1 MAMMSSQ
8 EMIAMLRAGGPA
20 MKPQLDKLLRELAE
34 KPARPFLE
42 AEGERIAGR
51 RIKAARKER
60 IVKAA
65 VDRLN
70 KTERFYL
77 QGLELKL
84 RAGQIRRYWV
94 QAITFR
100 IGDDCRYT
108 PDFVVETLHGV
119 MVLVETKGFL
129 RDDALVKFKTTLEQ
143 FPFFQGLMV
152 GLKKG
157 HWHVILRTKGAA
169 L

>member
-1 MAMMSSQ
+1 MMSSQ
-8 EMIAMLRAGGPA
+8 EMIAMLRAVGPA

-34 KPARPFLE
+34 TPARSFNAL
-42 AEGERIAGR
+42 ADQGSSEGVR
-51 RIKAARKER
+51 RPKTPGKER

-70 KTERFYL
+70 KTERFYM

-100 IGDDCRYT
+100 IADDCRYT
-108 PDFVVETLHGV
+108 PDFVVEQLDGV

-152 GLKKG
+152 GLNKG
-157 HWHVILRTKGAA
+157 HWHVIFRTKGAA
-169 L
+169 I